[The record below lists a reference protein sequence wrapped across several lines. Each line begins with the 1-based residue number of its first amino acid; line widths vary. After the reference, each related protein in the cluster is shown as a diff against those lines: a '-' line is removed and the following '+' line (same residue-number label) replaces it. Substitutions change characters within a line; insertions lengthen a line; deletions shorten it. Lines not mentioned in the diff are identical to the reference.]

1 MKYEGI
7 DKWNSQD
14 SLQHYGVIGMKWG
27 MRKAEARGE
36 QYKYRSIG
44 QKLKQRK
51 VNKLSSKL
59 KSTTNI
65 QRKTKLATKL
75 ARQTTKLNNLKA
87 RDTRR
92 QEYART
98 ASVGGAVARTVLFG
112 PIGNGTY
119 ERFRSAGSSTVEAG
133 AAAVAAT
140 LFAPVAGA
148 VASKVIE
155 NNSDKY
161 YGAARNRTTRR

>member
-1 MKYEGI
+1 MKYVGI

-14 SLQHYGVIGMKWG
+14 SFQHYGVIGMKWG
-27 MRKAEARGE
+27 MRKAEDSGK
-36 QYKYRSIG
+36 QYNYRSIG

-59 KSTTNI
+59 KNTTNI
-65 QRKTKLATKL
+65 QRKTKLANKL
-75 ARQTTKLNNLKA
+75 ARQTSKLNNLKA
-87 RDTRR
+87 RDARR

-133 AAAVAAT
+133 AAAVVAT
-140 LFAPVAGA
+140 LFSPAAGV

-155 NNSDKY
+155 NNRDRY
-161 YGAARNRTTRR
+161 YGVARNRTTRR